1 MVCFLTLE
9 SYDFPEFAGF
19 GLKFGSLTALDSD
32 GNIQAVGVSN
42 DAGGPL
48 DLEVGSHFPI
58 YDFCGLV
65 SLFRIFITGFP
76 VADFETRAKPQG
88 SETEPIGIV

>member
-1 MVCFLTLE
+1 MGGNLVLTRIMAFQTLE

-19 GLKFGSLTALDSD
+19 GLKFGSLTALDKD

-58 YDFCGLV
+58 YDFCGVV
-65 SLFRIFITGFP
+65 SYILLHLAEAIT
-76 VADFETRAKPQG
+76 
-88 SETEPIGIV
+88 

>member
-1 MVCFLTLE
+1 MNALQTLE

-65 SLFRIFITGFP
+65 SLSSLLPI
-76 VADFETRAKPQG
+76 VAASEAQSYAG
-88 SETEPIGIV
+88 SLR